1 MKNRERTD
9 ILSDKEHLLAAQ
21 VTAQNDA
28 AAMFAAQKDAVEAA
42 AAEPVTAED
51 TITAESG
58 LTEAAEAPAEHDPAR
73 DAQAA
78 EQSAAKAEFAHK
90 SKIGGQA
97 LIEGVMMKGAFRGAM
112 ACRLP
117 NGEID
122 LETWDL
128 PAKFETDPKTGKQR
142 IVRKWYNKIPLV
154 RGCVNFVMSM
164 VDGYRCMMKAAEKQ
178 FDEEVDD
185 FCGWKKHEKIDKLSE
200 EQAFEKFQIWFP
212 EYRRNKELEKLK
224 KDKDYQKQGDP
235 DAGTIRA
242 RWEYLKKAS
251 ENYEYEEP
259 SKFEQWVEDK
269 LGDAIFNVFMTIAMI
284 LGVVIAF
291 GLFLYLP
298 RLVVSFV
305 KPLTDSQIIK
315 SCAEGLVKII
325 LFVGYMWLTGLG
337 KSIRRTYEY
346 HGAEHKT
353 IACFEAALPLTV
365 ENVRKQCRFHPRCGT
380 SFIFLVLLIG
390 IFFGCFNPYKE
401 VVPRVLFGLAL
412 LPVIMGVS
420 YELIRLAGRYDNPL
434 TRILSAPGLWMQRIT
449 TREPDASQIEC
460 AIAAMTPC
468 IPENLEDD
476 IW

>member
-1 MKNRERTD
+1 MNTLAEQNQP
-9 ILSDKEHLLAAQ
+9 LSAE
-21 VTAQNDA
+21 
-28 AAMFAAQKDAVEAA
+28 AQKA
-42 AAEPVTAED
+42 
-51 TITAESG
+51 
-58 LTEAAEAPAEHDPAR
+58 
-73 DAQAA
+73 
-78 EQSAAKAEFAHK
+78 AAKAEYAHK

-128 PAKFETDPKTGKQR
+128 PASFETDPKTGKQR
-142 IVRKWYNKIPLV
+142 VVRKWYNRVPLV

-164 VDGYRCMMKAAEKQ
+164 IDGYRCMMKSAEKQ
-178 FDEEVDD
+178 YDEEVDD
-185 FCGWKKHEKIDKLSE
+185 FCAWKKHEKIDKLPE
-200 EQAFEKFQIWFP
+200 DEAFEKFGVWL
-212 EYRRNKELEKLK
+212 KEEREKIDREKAKEDK
-224 KDKDYQKQGDP
+224 KYQPLGAP
-235 DAGTIRA
+235 DAETIRK
-242 RWEYLKKAS
+242 RWDYLKKAS

-259 SKFEQWVEDK
+259 SKLEKWLDEK
-269 LGDAIFNVFMTIAMI
+269 LGDKIFNLLMVIAMVI
-284 LGVVIAF
+284 GVAFAF

-298 RLVVSFV
+298 RLIVSFI
-305 KPLTDSQIIK
+305 KPLTDNRIIK

-325 LFVGYMWLTGLG
+325 LFVAYMWVTGLM

-365 ENVRKQCRFHPRCGT
+365 ENVKKQVRFHPRCGT
-380 SFIFLVLLIG
+380 SFIFLVLLIS
-390 IFFGCFNPYKE
+390 IFFGCFNPYKI
-401 VVPRVLFGLAL
+401 VWQRVLFGLAL
-412 LPVIMGVS
+412 LPLIMGVS
-420 YELIRLAGRYDNPL
+420 YELIRLAGRSDNAF
-434 TRILSAPGLWMQRIT
+434 TRILSAPGLWLQRIT
-449 TREPDASQIEC
+449 TKEPDASQIEC

>member
-1 MKNRERTD
+1 MSEQ
-9 ILSDKEHLLAAQ
+9 EHLLAAQ
-21 VTAQNDA
+21 VAAQNNA
-28 AAMFAAQKDAVEAA
+28 AAQFTAHKEAA
-42 AAEPVTAED
+42 AEAEQDQEILNVPEPENVPETP
-51 TITAESG
+51 
-58 LTEAAEAPAEHDPAR
+58 APAEHDPER
-73 DAQAA
+73 DAKAA

-200 EQAFEKFQIWFP
+200 EEAFEKFSVWFP

-235 DAGTIRA
+235 DAGTIRS
-242 RWEYLKKAS
+242 RWAYLKKAS

-259 SKFEQWVEDK
+259 SKFEKWAEEK

-305 KPLTDSQIIK
+305 KPLTDSRIIK
-315 SCAEGLVKII
+315 SCAEGLVKIV
-325 LFVGYMWLTGLG
+325 LFVAYMWLTGLG

-365 ENVRKQCRFHPRCGT
+365 ENVKKQCRFHPRCGT

-390 IFFGCFNPYKE
+390 IFFGCFNPYT
-401 VVPRVLFGLAL
+401 VVWQRVLFGVAL

-420 YELIRLAGRYDNPL
+420 YELIRIAGRYDNPL

>member
-1 MKNRERTD
+1 MSEQ
-9 ILSDKEHLLAAQ
+9 EHLLAAQ
-21 VTAQNDA
+21 VAAQNNA
-28 AAMFAAQKDAVEAA
+28 AAQFTAHKEAA
-42 AAEPVTAED
+42 AEAEQDQEILNVPEPENVPETP
-51 TITAESG
+51 
-58 LTEAAEAPAEHDPAR
+58 APAEHDPER
-73 DAQAA
+73 DAKAA

-200 EQAFEKFQIWFP
+200 EEAFEKFSVWFP

-235 DAGTIRA
+235 DAGTIRS
-242 RWEYLKKAS
+242 RWAYLKKAS

-259 SKFEQWVEDK
+259 SKFEKWVEEK

-305 KPLTDSQIIK
+305 KPLTDSRIIK
-315 SCAEGLVKII
+315 SCAEGLVKIV
-325 LFVGYMWLTGLG
+325 LFVAYMWLTGLG

-365 ENVRKQCRFHPRCGT
+365 ENVKKQCRFHPRCGT

-390 IFFGCFNPYKE
+390 IFFGCFNPYT
-401 VVPRVLFGLAL
+401 VVWQRVLFGVAL

-420 YELIRLAGRYDNPL
+420 YELIRIAGRYDNPL

>member
-1 MKNRERTD
+1 MPEQTSS
-9 ILSDKEHLLAAQ
+9 LS
-21 VTAQNDA
+21 
-28 AAMFAAQKDAVEAA
+28 
-42 AAEPVTAED
+42 
-51 TITAESG
+51 
-58 LTEAAEAPAEHDPAR
+58 AEAQ
-73 DAQAA
+73 QA
-78 EQSAAKAEFAHK
+78 AAKAEFAHK

-122 LETWDL
+122 HETWDL
-128 PAKFETDPKTGKQR
+128 PASFETDPKTGKQR
-142 IVRKWYNKIPLV
+142 VVRKWYNRIPLV

-164 VDGYRCMMKAAEKQ
+164 IDGYRCMMKAAEKQ
-178 FDEEVDD
+178 YDEEVDD
-185 FCGWKKHEKIDKLSE
+185 YCAWKKHEKIDRLSE
-200 EQAFEKFQIWFP
+200 EEAYEKFGVWL
-212 EYRRNKELEKLK
+212 KEEREKI
-224 KDKDYQKQGDP
+224 DKEKAKEDKNYQPLGAP
-235 DAGTIRA
+235 DAETVRK

-259 SKFEQWVEDK
+259 SKLEQWLDDK
-269 LGDAIFNVFMTIAMI
+269 LGDKIFNIIMVIAMVI
-284 LGVVIAF
+284 GVVVAF

-298 RLVVSFV
+298 RLIVSFI
-305 KPLTDSQIIK
+305 KPLTDNRIIK

-325 LFVGYMWLTGLG
+325 LFVAYMWVTGLM

-365 ENVRKQCRFHPRCGT
+365 ENVKKQTRFHPRCGT
-380 SFIFLVLLIG
+380 SFIFLVLLIS
-390 IFFGCFNPYKE
+390 IFFGCFNPYT
-401 VVPRVLFGLAL
+401 VVWQRVLFGLAL
-412 LPVIMGVS
+412 LPLIMGVS
-420 YELIRLAGRYDNPL
+420 YELIRLAGRYDNVF
-434 TRILSAPGLWMQRIT
+434 TRILSAPGLWIQRIT
-449 TREPDASQIEC
+449 TKEPDASQIEC

>member
-1 MKNRERTD
+1 MSEQ
-9 ILSDKEHLLAAQ
+9 EHLLAAQ
-21 VTAQNDA
+21 VAAQNNA
-28 AAMFAAQKDAVEAA
+28 AAQFTAHKEAA
-42 AAEPVTAED
+42 AEAELDQEILNVPEPENVPETP
-51 TITAESG
+51 
-58 LTEAAEAPAEHDPAR
+58 APAEHDPER
-73 DAQAA
+73 DAKAA

-200 EQAFEKFQIWFP
+200 EEAFEKFSVWFP

-235 DAGTIRA
+235 DAGTIRS
-242 RWEYLKKAS
+242 RWAYLKKAS

-259 SKFEQWVEDK
+259 SKFEKWVEEK

-305 KPLTDSQIIK
+305 KPLTDSRIIK
-315 SCAEGLVKII
+315 SCAEGLVKIV
-325 LFVGYMWLTGLG
+325 LFVAYMWLTGLG

-365 ENVRKQCRFHPRCGT
+365 ENVKKQCRFHPRCGT

-390 IFFGCFNPYKE
+390 IFFGCFNPYT
-401 VVPRVLFGLAL
+401 VVWQRVLFGVAL

-420 YELIRLAGRYDNPL
+420 YELIRIAGRYDNPL